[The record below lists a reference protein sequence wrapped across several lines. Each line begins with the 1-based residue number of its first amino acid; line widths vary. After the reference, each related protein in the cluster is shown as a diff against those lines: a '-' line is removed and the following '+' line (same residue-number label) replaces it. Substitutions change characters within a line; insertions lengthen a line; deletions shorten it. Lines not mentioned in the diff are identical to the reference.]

1 MLGKTN
7 LDQFA
12 TGLVGTRSPYGAV
25 RNAWDPAR
33 ISGGSSSGSAVAVA
47 LGLVDFA
54 LGTDTAGS
62 GRVPAALNGI
72 VGVKPTR
79 GVIPCT
85 GVVPACRSL
94 DCVTV
99 FARSVPLARRAV
111 AVMAGPDGVDPLA
124 TLLGSRPRG
133 GWRLPLA
140 PESPGRRD
148 AGGPVRVA
156 VPLPAQ
162 LAGLADG
169 WAEAFEAAVARLR
182 AAGAEIV
189 AVDIAPLLEAAS
201 LLYGGS
207 FVAERYTA
215 VGDHVREH
223 AGLIGGDLDPV
234 VATIILD
241 AAKHGAADYFADR
254 ERLDRLAAR
263 AAGAL
268 DGCDALLTPTTTLH
282 PTIAEVQGDPVGVNA
297 RLGTYT
303 NFANLLDLAALAVP
317 AGTVAGLPFGIMLTG
332 PAGSDA
338 RLAEI
343 AARYDQADVD
353 LLVVGAHLS
362 GQPLNH
368 ELLAAGGT
376 LLGPACHRAG
386 LPAVRPGYPAAQAR
400 PGPGRP
406 PPPAD
411 AEASAAGQA
420 GASIAGEVWRLPAAG
435 FARFMTGL
443 AAPMAIGR
451 VCLDD
456 GRDVLGFLCEPA
468 AVRGSR
474 RHHVA
479 SAAGALARPGRAAAT
494 TGSRR
499 RSEIIAGVA
508 DARGPAAG
516 KLEEAAEHR
525 RRAGRPRLRPASN
538 ADVPPREEILD
549 AAAGLFVSQGLAAT
563 TTRQIAERVGIRQAS
578 LYYYFAGKD
587 EILLEL
593 LTQSVRP
600 SLQVAATLE
609 SRCRDDPAA
618 GLYALAL
625 IDVRTLTRAPHN
637 IATLYLMPE
646 VQGEE
651 FASFRAERSQL
662 QAAYGRL
669 GRAPPPRPPAW
680 MRPSSRRWSCR
691 SSSRSSTCAGPVTCG
706 TPTRTTSPRPA
717 CG

>member
-33 ISGGSSSGSAVAVA
+33 ISGGSSAGSAVAVA

-99 FARSVPLARRAV
+99 FARSLPLARRAV
-111 AVMAGPDGVDPLA
+111 AVMAGPDGADPLA

-133 GWRLPLA
+133 GWR
-140 PESPGRRD
+140 PGSAD
-148 AGGPVRVA
+148 AGADAGPVRVA

-169 WAEAFEAAVARLR
+169 WAEAFQAAVARLR
-182 AAGAEIV
+182 AAGAEV
-189 AVDIAPLLEAAS
+189 VGVDIAPLLEAAS

-223 AGLIGGDLDPV
+223 ARLIGGDLDPV

-263 AAGAL
+263 AADAL

-282 PTIAEVQGDPVGVNA
+282 PTIAEVRDDPVGVNA

-343 AARYDQADVD
+343 AARCDQADVD

-376 LLGPACHRAG
+376 LLGPAATAPAYRLYALDTQPPKPG
-386 LPAVRPGYPAAQAR
+386 LVRVEPLPA
-400 PGPGRP
+400 
-406 PPPAD
+406 AD

-420 GASIAGEVWRLPAAG
+420 GASIAGEVWRLPAVG

-451 VCLDD
+451 VRLDD

-468 AVRGSR
+468 AVRG
-474 RHHVA
+474 
-479 SAAGALARPGRAAAT
+479 AADITRFGGWRAWI
-494 TGSRR
+494 G
-499 RSEIIAGVA
+499 
-508 DARGPAAG
+508 
-516 KLEEAAEHR
+516 
-525 RRAGRPRLRPASN
+525 RRAT
-538 ADVPPREEILD
+538 V
-549 AAAGLFVSQGLAAT
+549 
-563 TTRQIAERVGIRQAS
+563 
-578 LYYYFAGKD
+578 
-587 EILLEL
+587 
-593 LTQSVRP
+593 
-600 SLQVAATLE
+600 
-609 SRCRDDPAA
+609 
-618 GLYALAL
+618 
-625 IDVRTLTRAPHN
+625 
-637 IATLYLMPE
+637 
-646 VQGEE
+646 
-651 FASFRAERSQL
+651 
-662 QAAYGRL
+662 
-669 GRAPPPRPPAW
+669 
-680 MRPSSRRWSCR
+680 
-691 SSSRSSTCAGPVTCG
+691 
-706 TPTRTTSPRPA
+706 
-717 CG
+717 